1 MIDETL
7 IFGHRGYPAKFPENS
22 LSGFSYALD
31 HAIDGL
37 EFDVHLTKDN
47 IPVIMHDEKI
57 NRTTNGRGKIRQYTF
72 DELQQFQLSNG
83 ETIPSLEQLLQLV
96 AQRRVYLNLEFKTDR
111 VHYTNIEKIVLDM
124 VRDYDLVYPV
134 IYSSFS
140 LQTLKNA
147 YRVDAHQQYCLL
159 SDHVLHQPQRLA
171 QSAHLSGVHLKHYQ
185 NLPNLEERIWTV
197 DDPQKMKQLF
207 EKRVAGIITDDFEM
221 AQSVKPGVLV

>member
-22 LSGFSYALD
+22 LSGFSYAID

-57 NRTTNGRGKIRQYTF
+57 NRTTNGHGKIRQYTF

-171 QSAHLSGVHLKHYQ
+171 QIAHLSGVHLKYYQ

>member
-22 LSGFSYALD
+22 LSGFSYAID

-57 NRTTNGRGKIRQYTF
+57 NRTTNGHGKIRQYTF

-159 SDHVLHQPQRLA
+159 SDHVLYQPQRLA
-171 QSAHLSGVHLKHYQ
+171 QIAHLSGVHLKYYQ

>member
-22 LSGFSYALD
+22 LSGFSYAID

-111 VHYTNIEKIVLDM
+111 VHYTNIEEIVLDM

-171 QSAHLSGVHLKHYQ
+171 QSAHLSGVHLEHYQ

>member
-22 LSGFSYALD
+22 LSGFSYAID

-111 VHYTNIEKIVLDM
+111 VHYTNIEEIVLDM

>member
-22 LSGFSYALD
+22 LSGFSYAID

-171 QSAHLSGVHLKHYQ
+171 QIAHLSGVHLKHYQ

>member
-22 LSGFSYALD
+22 LSGFSYAID

-111 VHYTNIEKIVLDM
+111 VHYTNIEEIVLDM

-171 QSAHLSGVHLKHYQ
+171 QIAHLSGVHLKHYQ

>member
-22 LSGFSYALD
+22 LSGFSYAID

-57 NRTTNGRGKIRQYTF
+57 NRTTNGHGKIRQYTF

-171 QSAHLSGVHLKHYQ
+171 QIAHLAGVHLKHYQ
-185 NLPNLEERIWTV
+185 NLSNLEERIWTV

>member
-22 LSGFSYALD
+22 LSGFSYAID

-111 VHYTNIEKIVLDM
+111 VHYTNIEEIVLDM

-171 QSAHLSGVHLKHYQ
+171 QIAHLAGVHLKHYQ

>member
-22 LSGFSYALD
+22 LSGFSYAID

-57 NRTTNGRGKIRQYTF
+57 NRTTNGHGKIRQYTF

-111 VHYTNIEKIVLDM
+111 VHYTNIEEIVLDM

-171 QSAHLSGVHLKHYQ
+171 QSAHLSGVHLEHYQ

>member
-22 LSGFSYALD
+22 LSGFSYAID

-57 NRTTNGRGKIRQYTF
+57 NRTTNGHGKIRQYTF

-171 QSAHLSGVHLKHYQ
+171 QIAHLAGVHLKHYQ

>member
-22 LSGFSYALD
+22 LSGFSYAID

-57 NRTTNGRGKIRQYTF
+57 NRTTNGRGKIRQYNF

-111 VHYTNIEKIVLDM
+111 VHYTNIEEIVLDM

-171 QSAHLSGVHLKHYQ
+171 QIAHLSGVHLKYYQ

-221 AQSVKPGVLV
+221 AQSVKLGVFV

>member
-7 IFGHRGYPAKFPENS
+7 IFGHRGYPAKFSENS
-22 LSGFSYALD
+22 LSGFSYAID

-57 NRTTNGRGKIRQYTF
+57 NRTTNGHGKIRQYTF

-171 QSAHLSGVHLKHYQ
+171 QIAHLAGVHLKHYQ
-185 NLPNLEERIWTV
+185 NLSNLEERIWTV

>member
-22 LSGFSYALD
+22 LSGFSYAID

-57 NRTTNGRGKIRQYTF
+57 NRTTNGHGKIRQYTF

-111 VHYTNIEKIVLDM
+111 VHYTNIEEIVLDM

-171 QSAHLSGVHLKHYQ
+171 QIAHLSGVHLKHYQ

>member
-22 LSGFSYALD
+22 LSGFSYAID

-57 NRTTNGRGKIRQYTF
+57 NRTTNGHGKIRQYTF

-171 QSAHLSGVHLKHYQ
+171 QIAHLAGVHLKYYQ

>member
-22 LSGFSYALD
+22 LSGFSYAID

-57 NRTTNGRGKIRQYTF
+57 NRTTNGHGKIRQYTF

-171 QSAHLSGVHLKHYQ
+171 QIAHLSGVHLKHYQ

>member
-22 LSGFSYALD
+22 LSGFSYAID

-111 VHYTNIEKIVLDM
+111 VHYTNIEEIVLDM

-159 SDHVLHQPQRLA
+159 SEHVLHQPQRLA
-171 QSAHLSGVHLKHYQ
+171 QIAHLSGVHLKHYQ